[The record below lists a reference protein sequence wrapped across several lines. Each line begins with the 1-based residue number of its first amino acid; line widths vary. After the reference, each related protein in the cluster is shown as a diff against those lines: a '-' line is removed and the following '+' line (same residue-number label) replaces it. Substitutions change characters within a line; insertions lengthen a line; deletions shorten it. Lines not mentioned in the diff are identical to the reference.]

1 MKKYTISLLAAA
13 GLLVGCNQSVQT
25 ASEKFNELPPAV
37 QKTARAQAPNAEIVD
52 VSNTTAN
59 GTNAYEIQF
68 RGQNGNPKVVIDQ
81 NGTLLSSDLPK
92 TAGVIDKL
100 LTPTGATG
108 TPFSS
113 LPEAAQ
119 KTIQKQ
125 APNGQIS
132 SISRHDE
139 NGRVIYEISFK
150 DLGSMKVAEDG
161 NLVQPLQK

>member
-13 GLLVGCNQSVQT
+13 GLLLVGCKQSVQT

-37 QKTARAQAPNAEIVD
+37 QKTARAQDPKAEIVD
-52 VSNTTAN
+52 VSNTTVN
-59 GTNAYEIQF
+59 GANAYEIQF
-68 RGQNGNPKVVIDQ
+68 RGQNGTPKVVIAQD
-81 NGTLLSSDLPK
+81 GTLLSSDLPK

-113 LPEAAQ
+113 LPVAAQ

-125 APNGQIS
+125 APNG
-132 SISRHDE
+132 
-139 NGRVIYEISFK
+139 
-150 DLGSMKVAEDG
+150 
-161 NLVQPLQK
+161 